1 MVNKRI
7 SQTEK
12 AIIKY
17 DRESEELSQ
26 FETTVKTT
34 KNNYQEEFEKL
45 DTLEEYLSFKADEI
59 DFTNTAKREIRN
71 KQNEV
76 INQISNINLET
87 Q

>member
-1 MVNKRI
+1 MNKRI

-17 DRESEELSQ
+17 DRESEELAQ